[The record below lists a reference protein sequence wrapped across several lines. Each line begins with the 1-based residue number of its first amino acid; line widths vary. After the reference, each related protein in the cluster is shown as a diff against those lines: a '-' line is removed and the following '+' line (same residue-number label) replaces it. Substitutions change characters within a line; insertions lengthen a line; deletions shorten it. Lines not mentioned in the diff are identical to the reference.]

1 MLFFDLCIQGV
12 IQGAIYALI
21 ALGLTLVYGLLR
33 ILHVAHAAL
42 FTLGGY
48 IGVIVTNGS
57 GSFLLALLTS
67 MLIVGVVGM
76 SSYTIIYKPLLNRTP
91 LIALI
96 ASIGIFIAS
105 EELFRIFF
113 GAYGLSYTNPPLQG
127 QIEILSGVSLS
138 HARIL
143 VVVLAI
149 GLLSGVGWLAINTRV
164 GIAARATVIDPQM
177 AASNGINVE
186 MIRFGSFFIGSAF
199 AGAAGVLVSLLNN
212 LVEPTMGAVPSYKAL
227 AIIVLGGLGN
237 VRGALVASL
246 ALGIIESFGTIY
258 VGHLLDRDSI
268 AFAFLIMVLMVRPQ
282 GLLARG

>member
-1 MLFFDLCIQGV
+1 MSKLLVKIWSLLFELIKMLFFDLCIQGV

-76 SSYTIIYKPLLNRTP
+76 SSYNIIYRPLLNRTP

-105 EELFRIFF
+105 EELFRILFC
-113 GAYGLSYTNPPLQG
+113 T
-127 QIEILSGVSLS
+127 
-138 HARIL
+138 
-143 VVVLAI
+143 
-149 GLLSGVGWLAINTRV
+149 
-164 GIAARATVIDPQM
+164 
-177 AASNGINVE
+177 
-186 MIRFGSFFIGSAF
+186 
-199 AGAAGVLVSLLNN
+199 
-212 LVEPTMGAVPSYKAL
+212 
-227 AIIVLGGLGN
+227 
-237 VRGALVASL
+237 
-246 ALGIIESFGTIY
+246 
-258 VGHLLDRDSI
+258 DR
-268 AFAFLIMVLMVRPQ
+268 
-282 GLLARG
+282 